1 MKKLIIP
8 AIMLTAAPALAAID
22 CAVLPTCDSLG
33 YTDTLSTCPKDYLVC
48 PFDNTMGKCLLESTP
63 GQIGYFAK
71 DPGKGWIL
79 CNGYFQHKD
88 VYPDLYAAIG
98 TTFGGGGSTFGIPD
112 YRGLF
117 LRVYGGNSGTITVQQ
132 AEGLPNITGR
142 IPAYAPGY
150 WQNYTSGAFYADSGG
165 SSGGPGGT
173 NGEYYIGFDASKYN
187 SIYGASSHVTPV
199 NQAVYAYM
207 YAGRTDTSKASSYSP
222 GTGCAKG
229 SYLYSDGSCSSSYD
243 SSKTLLGI
251 AYSSAGTSSGYVS
264 LGNVIFGGI
273 STASTYEQAAAA
285 CKAKGASVE
294 SNSYYTSTVPTSV
307 PTTQSVV
314 RSVQAGQYYWGGS
327 TKYYCSSATS
337 CSSTTAGNSA
347 YYYCYKSFYF
357 QTY

>member
-1 MKKLIIP
+1 
-8 AIMLTAAPALAAID
+8 
-22 CAVLPTCDSLG
+22 
-33 YTDTLSTCPKDYLVC
+33 
-48 PFDNTMGKCLLESTP
+48 
-63 GQIGYFAK
+63 
-71 DPGKGWIL
+71 
-79 CNGYFQHKD
+79 
-88 VYPDLYAAIG
+88 
-98 TTFGGGGSTFGIPD
+98 
-112 YRGLF
+112 
-117 LRVYGGNSGTITVQQ
+117 
-132 AEGLPNITGR
+132 
-142 IPAYAPGY
+142 
-150 WQNYTSGAFYADSGG
+150 
-165 SSGGPGGT
+165 
-173 NGEYYIGFDASKYN
+173 
-187 SIYGASSHVTPV
+187 
-199 NQAVYAYM
+199 M